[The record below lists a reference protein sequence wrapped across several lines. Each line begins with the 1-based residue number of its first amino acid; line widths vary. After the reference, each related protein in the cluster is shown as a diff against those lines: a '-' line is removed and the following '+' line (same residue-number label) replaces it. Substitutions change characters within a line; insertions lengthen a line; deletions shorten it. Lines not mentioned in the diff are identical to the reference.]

1 MQLRASRVRSSN
13 PAMRINCTVDQLCG
27 STCHVQL
34 SQMQGFSMSL
44 VCCRNSHQ
52 GIERINQQF
61 QVYWNDLF
69 HTLLNVSLPMASAA
83 LLL

>member
-1 MQLRASRVRSSN
+1 
-13 PAMRINCTVDQLCG
+13 
-27 STCHVQL
+27 
-34 SQMQGFSMSL
+34 MQGFSMSL